1 MLRRPLALLA
11 LIAATPVAAQFQSPG
26 YKFLQAVKDAK
37 NNEVIAAL
45 EKPGSQIVNTKDVT
59 SGEAALHIVV
69 KRGDLAYT
77 TFLLQKGADPNIRD
91 GRSNTPMIIAIET
104 GHGELVPVLLAGKA
118 SPNLANGSGTTPLIR
133 ATQMRDIEAARALI
147 AAKANPDQRDYSG
160 ASARDYA
167 ERDGRAGAIVKLF
180 AEMPKQTRA
189 PVAGPRL

>member
-1 MLRRPLALLA
+1 MLRRPLALVA
-11 LIAATPVAAQFQSPG
+11 LIAATPVPAQFQSPG

-59 SGEAALHIVV
+59 TGEAALHIVA
-69 KRGDLAYT
+69 KRGDVPYM

-91 GRSNTPMIIAIET
+91 GRSNTPMMVAIEN
-104 GHGELVPVLLAGKA
+104 GHGDLVPLLLAGKA
-118 SPNLANGSGTTPLIR
+118 SPNLANGSGATPLIR
-133 ATQMRDIEAARALI
+133 ATQMRNIEAVRALI
-147 AAKANPDQRDYSG
+147 TAKANPDQRDYSG

-167 ERDGRAGAIVKLF
+167 ERDDRAGAIGKLF
-180 AEMPKQTRA
+180 ADLPKQTRA